1 MNRVVDILMKRDGLS
16 YEEALEEAKNAAEE
30 IINFPNDYHL
40 ILEYDLGLEPD
51 YLMDL
56 FDLVQKGE

>member
-40 ILEYDLGLEPD
+40 ILEYDLGLELD

-56 FDLVQKGE
+56 FDLV

>member
-40 ILEYDLGLEPD
+40 ILEYGLGLEPD

-56 FDLVQKGE
+56 FDLV